1 MFFLLLLP
9 KINRLKNILRR
20 LRKRRSEKVFD
31 NERVQ
36 KAVID
41 VLKVIRELGF
51 LTKAKIISETE
62 KNDIIKYLKE
72 LSDGLVWKFE
82 NDFARECVPH
92 QLTKDDLFYLNQCIN
107 STLEEMKGPL

>member
-1 MFFLLLLP
+1 MFFLLLP
-9 KINRLKNILRR
+9 PTINRLKNIMRR
-20 LRKRRSEKVFD
+20 LRKRRSEKVFE
-31 NERVQ
+31 NERVK
-36 KAVID
+36 KAVSD

-51 LTKAKIISETE
+51 LAKAKIISETE

-92 QLTKDDLFYLNQCIN
+92 QLTNDDLFYLDQCIN
-107 STLEEMKGPL
+107 STLKEMKGPL

>member
-20 LRKRRSEKVFD
+20 IRKRRSEKVFD

-92 QLTKDDLFYLNQCIN
+92 QLTEDDLFYLGQCIN

>member
-92 QLTKDDLFYLNQCIN
+92 QLTEDDLFYLGQCIN